1 MGSLSRAAIAAC
13 IVLGGLSTHSPAS
26 DNIDGFSLQTTRSSV
41 VDTQVKKK
49 HPSSRETVAGHWPR
63 FAKKMLA

>member
-13 IVLGGLSTHSPAS
+13 IVLISPGTQSSGGANADALSVRTTGLSDVALL
-26 DNIDGFSLQTTRSSV
+26 G
-41 VDTQVKKK
+41 KKK
-49 HPSSRETVAGHWPR
+49 HPSSRETVSGPWPR